1 MDKVSA
7 FIRFVIMLYFCDN
20 ITVMDLQTR
29 KLNAI
34 GYLISLQDDKV
45 FTKIETTILE
55 IQARDKR
62 KLKTFTQKQIIDRAE
77 TSNQDYIAG
86 NFKTQGQLEKESEN
100 W

>member
-1 MDKVSA
+1 
-7 FIRFVIMLYFCDN
+7 
-20 ITVMDLQTR
+20 MDLQTR

-55 IQARDKR
+55 IQARDNR
-62 KLKTFTQKQIIDRAE
+62 KLKAITQKQIIDRAE
-77 TSNQDYIAG
+77 ISNQDYVAG
-86 NFKTQGQLEKESEN
+86 KFKTQGQLEKESEN